1 MNKIQISVGKEYL
14 SFSKYNRNINEENL
28 NNTNVIDIKSLKFTE
43 EYILENLDLVS
54 AFINLIILKFNINKV
69 VIKNLDIAETALI
82 LIKNFK
88 DIKYIDFK
96 VEEELTYT
104 ISSLLLENKNIEKIE
119 CYSLPRIMFHRF
131 NKNQVLTKCEILTV
145 SPFLEYNKIKTFS
158 DLYNKE
164 IIYIPEFLTGNDINP
179 LIYFLENNKRIKK
192 IEFKK
197 YNKKNLESVLFYLKK
212 NDLKKINIIIDEDES
227 TTKNI
232 LDDIKLFESLN
243 KKFNIN
249 IKIKYS
255 KKYKDENKIKELN
268 IKLFKT
274 ITITCLLVGV
284 FLLVGYKFLEKEDST
299 AIEKINDKVNEIIND
314 KVNDIINESSDTDTT
329 ESLKEVD
336 NPQYVSSYYQNY
348 NKIYNELLNIND
360 ETIGWLTVNNT
371 NVNYPV
377 VQTKDNDYYL
387 NHAYD
392 KTKNIAGW
400 IFVDFRNNLDDMDK
414 NTIIYGHSGLKG
426 NLMFS
431 SLDKTLDK
439 NWYENENNLN
449 IYFSIKGK
457 EYSFR
462 IFSIYIIDVTSD
474 YLDINFNDDANYINF
489 INMIKNR
496 SINNFN
502 VEVTTDDKIL
512 TLSTCYKDDSKRLV
526 VHAKMS

>member
-1 MNKIQISVGKEYL
+1 MNKILISVSKEYL
-14 SFSKYNRNINEENL
+14 SFSKYKRNINEKNL

-69 VIKNLDIAETALI
+69 IIKSLDIAETTLT
-82 LIKNFK
+82 LIKQFK
-88 DIKYIDFK
+88 EIKYIDFK
-96 VEEELTYT
+96 EDKELTYT
-104 ISSLLLENKNIEKIE
+104 ISALLLENKKIEKIE
-119 CYSLPRIMFHRF
+119 CYSLPKIMFHRF
-131 NKNQVLTKCEILTV
+131 NKNQVSTRCKILTV

-164 IIYIPEFLTGNDINP
+164 IIYIPQFLTEKDINP
-179 LIYFLENNKRIKK
+179 LIYFLENNKCIKK

-197 YNKKNLESVLFYLKK
+197 YNRKNLQAVLFYLKN
-212 NDLKKINIIIDEDES
+212 NDLRKINIIIDEEES
-227 TTKNI
+227 TTNI
-232 LDDIKLFESLN
+232 ILNDIKWFDSLN
-243 KKFNIN
+243 KKYNVN

-268 IKLFKT
+268 IKLLKT
-274 ITITCLLVGV
+274 IIITCMFIGILLLIAV
-284 FLLVGYKFLEKEDST
+284 KILEKGDNK
-299 AIEKINDKVNEIIND
+299 AIEKINDKVNNIINGSNN
-314 KVNDIINESSDTDTT
+314 VVSNE
-329 ESLKEVD
+329 ELKEIND
-336 NPQYVSSYYQNY
+336 PQYVSSYYQNY
-348 NKIYNELLNIND
+348 SKVYNELLNINED
-360 ETIGWLTVNNT
+360 TVGWLTVNNT
-371 NVNYPV
+371 KVNYPV

-400 IFVDFRNNLDDMDK
+400 IFADFRNNMDNIDK
-414 NTIIYGHSGLKG
+414 NTIIYGHSGLIG

-431 SLDKTLDK
+431 SLDKTLNK
-439 NWYENENNLN
+439 NWYTNENNLN

-462 IFSIYIIDVTSD
+462 IFSIYTIDVTND
-474 YLDINFNDDANYINF
+474 YLDINFNNDEDYINF

-502 VEVTTDDKIL
+502 VEVTPNDKIL

-526 VHAKMS
+526 VHAKMN

>member
-1 MNKIQISVGKEYL
+1 MNKILISVGKEYL

-54 AFINLIILKFNINKV
+54 AFINLIVLKFNINKV
-69 VIKNLDIAETALI
+69 IIKNLDIAETTLI

-119 CYSLPRIMFHRF
+119 CYSLPKIMFHRF
-131 NKNQVLTKCEILTV
+131 NKNQVITKCEILTV

-158 DLYNKE
+158 DLFNKE
-164 IIYIPEFLTGNDINP
+164 KIYIPEFLMEKDINP
-179 LIYFLENNKRIKK
+179 LVYFLENNKQLKK

-197 YNKKNLESVLFYLKK
+197 YNKKNLEAVLFYLKN
-212 NDLKKINIIIDEDES
+212 NDLKKIKIIIDEDES
-227 TTKNI
+227 TTEQI
-232 LDDIKLFESLN
+232 LNDIKFFDNLN
-243 KKFNIN
+243 KKFHVN

-255 KKYKDENKIKELN
+255 KKYKDKNKIKELN
-268 IKLFKT
+268 IKLLKT
-274 ITITCLLVGV
+274 TIITCIFVGMLL
-284 FLLVGYKFLEKEDST
+284 LIALKSLEKKDNKS
-299 AIEKINDKVNEIIND
+299 IEKINDKVNSL
-314 KVNDIINESSDTDTT
+314 INESNNIVSNDELIETND
-329 ESLKEVD
+329 
-336 NPQYVSSYYQNY
+336 PQYVSSYYQNY
-348 NKIYNELLNIND
+348 SKVYDELLSINED
-360 ETIGWLTVNNT
+360 TIGWITINNT
-371 NVNYPV
+371 NINYPV

-400 IFVDFRNNLDDMDK
+400 IFVDYRNNLDNIDK
-414 NTIIYGHSGLKG
+414 NTIVYGHSGLIG

-431 SLDKTLDK
+431 SLNKTLDK
-439 NWYENENNLN
+439 NWYTNEENLN

-457 EYSFR
+457 EYTFK
-462 IFSIYIIDVTSD
+462 IFSIYTIDVTSD
-474 YLDINFNDDANYINF
+474 YLDINFNIDDDYMNF
-489 INMIKNR
+489 INKIKSR
-496 SINNFN
+496 SIDNFN
-502 VEVTTDDKIL
+502 VEVTPNDKIL

-526 VHAKMS
+526 VHAKMN